1 MKRWIGGLGCVVA
14 SLGVQAGEV
23 YGGVGVPGLML
34 GFAQPVSANV
44 TVRADFST
52 LGSRTADGTEEG
64 IQYAGTLKT
73 NRVGAYADWFPGA
86 GGFRLTGGLTFNR
99 FGLDLTARPGAGQS
113 ITIGDVTYPVLAA
126 DDRLDVSVKFP
137 DTTPYIGIGYG
148 HRLGKGW
155 GFVADL
161 GVSIG
166 KPKVTAVASGTT
178 LGSDAGIQA
187 EVDKEIAEL
196 RNGVGKVTVLP
207 QLSVALSYS
216 F

>member
-1 MKRWIGGLGCVVA
+1 MCCFGLVAACVGA
-14 SLGVQAGEV
+14 QAGEL

-34 GFAQPVSANV
+34 GFAQPVSPSI
-44 TVRADFST
+44 TLRADFST
-52 LGSRTADGTEEG
+52 LGSRTANGTEEG
-64 IQYAGTLKT
+64 ISYAGSLKT
-73 NRVGAYADWFPGA
+73 NRVGAFADWFPSS
-86 GGFRLTGGLTFNR
+86 GGFRLTGGITFNR

-113 ITIGDVTYPVLAA
+113 ITIGDVTYPLLAA

-137 DTTPYIGIGYG
+137 DTTPYVGIGYG
-148 HRLGKGW
+148 HRMGKGW

-166 KPKVTAVASGTT
+166 KPTVTAVASGTN
-178 LGSDAGIQA
+178 LGSIAGIQA
-187 EVDKEIAEL
+187 EIAKEVAEL
-196 RNGVGKVTVLP
+196 RDGVGKVSVLP